1 MLEGGVR
8 YLALMWAKKYRP
20 GGVRPHRL
28 SGLPCRNSETADAES
43 DFAAI
48 GRVCSTNW
56 KPGTIVI
63 GYPVRIDGQA
73 GNASRRMDRF
83 ARRLRGRLG
92 RPVLGVDERY
102 TSLEAAEWLAGRPA
116 RRSRFDEHALA
127 AATILR
133 RYLEEGDAVVL
144 ARW

>member
-8 YLALMWAKKYRP
+8 YLALDVGEKTIGLAASDPTGCLARP
-20 GGVRPHRL
+20 VGTLKR
-28 SGLPCRNSETADAES
+28 ADAES

-48 GRVCSTNW
+48 GRSADELEA
-56 KPGTIVI
+56 GTIVI